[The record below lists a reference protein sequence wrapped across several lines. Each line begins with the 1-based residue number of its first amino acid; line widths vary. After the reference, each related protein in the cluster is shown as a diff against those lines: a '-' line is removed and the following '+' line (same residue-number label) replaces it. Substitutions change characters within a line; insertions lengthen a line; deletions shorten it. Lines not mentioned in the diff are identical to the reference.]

1 MTDATPKAAPTRS
14 RGRRIARGLGAT
26 AAALVVAAAGA
37 GAWYYQRLDRNITTF
52 APEGIASSRPPVATP
67 APTGGRPV
75 NILLLGSDT
84 RDDGNSSLGGGDEGV
99 GHSDTAILLHV
110 YADHK
115 HAVGVSIPRDT
126 LVTVPPC
133 LLPDGKW
140 SPQRTNQMFNSAFTV
155 GEFKAGNPA
164 CTQNTVE
171 ALTGLRV
178 DHTLVVDFKG
188 FAAITSAVGGVDV
201 CVPNDVDSYGIHLTK
216 GRQTVSGQQA
226 VDYVRARHGLG
237 DSSDIG
243 RMLRQQAFMS
253 SLIKKVQGEGFDLT
267 TLLPLADAATKSL
280 TVDPELG
287 SPYKLAEF
295 AQSLQDIQLSDIQF
309 VTLPWRFQGARV
321 AVVEPDASILWGLLR
336 QDRTLDGHPTGGA
349 GASASPGTGVAV
361 GVSASPGASGEPSP
375 GASPSATAT
384 ATASGG
390 AGAGGTGATD
400 GATLNVP
407 VTVHNAAKT
416 AGLAG
421 RTALSLRGSGYTDI
435 TIGANTP
442 TRRTTLIEYAP
453 SLRSAAEQLARLY
466 PGAELRSSP
475 LDGIVLTLGQDRADT
490 LGGPDAADPDGST
503 GTGGIT
509 GTGSTGSTGSSASPS
524 ALPTAIPS
532 GITDNTRPA
541 DTDLCSDLNF
551 G

>member
-1 MTDATPKAAPTRS
+1 MTDAKHDAAPDRS
-14 RGRRIARGLGAT
+14 RGRRTARALGAVT
-26 AAALVVAAAGA
+26 AVAVVAAAGT
-37 GAWYYQRLDRNITTF
+37 GAWYYQRLDHNITTF
-52 APEGIASSRPPVATP
+52 APEGIASSRPPAAAP

-75 NILLLGSDT
+75 NVLLLGSDT
-84 RDDGNSSLGGGDEGV
+84 REDGNGALGGGDEGV

-126 LVTVPPC
+126 LVTVPSC
-133 LLPDGKW
+133 RLPDGSW
-140 SPQRTNQMFNSAFTV
+140 SRQRTNQMFNSAFTV
-155 GEFKAGNPA
+155 GEFKNGNPA

-171 ALTGLRV
+171 TLTGLRV

-188 FAAITSAVGGVDV
+188 FAAITSAVDGVDV

-253 SLIKKVQGEGFDLT
+253 SLIKKIQGRGFDLT

-295 AQSLQDIQLSDIQF
+295 AQSLQDIPLSQIQF

-321 AVVEPDASILWGLLR
+321 AVVEPDASILWNLLR
-336 QDRTLDGHPTGGA
+336 QDRTLDGRATGT
-349 GASASPGTGVAV
+349 GASATPAAPSPGTTPAPTATG
-361 GVSASPGASGEPSP
+361 
-375 GASPSATAT
+375 PSATGSAT
-384 ATASGG
+384 A
-390 AGAGGTGATD
+390 
-400 GATLNVP
+400 LNTP
-407 VTVHNAAKT
+407 VTVHNAAKST
-416 AGLAG
+416 GLAG
-421 RTALSLRGSGYTDI
+421 RTALALRGRGYTDI
-435 TIGANTP
+435 TIGADTP
-442 TRRTTLIEYAP
+442 ARRTTLIEYGPGGRA
-453 SLRSAAEQLARLY
+453 AAEQLALLY
-466 PGAELRSSP
+466 PGAELRA
-475 LDGIVLTLGQDRADT
+475 DGTDGLVLTLGQDRAGADT
-490 LGGPDAADPDGST
+490 AGVPGSDGGDGAEPDGAA
-503 GTGGIT
+503 
-509 GTGSTGSTGSSASPS
+509 TGSPAGSSATDGPSIPGGVAAGGGPS
-524 ALPTAIPS
+524 AGTLPTGIPS

-541 DTDLCSDLNF
+541 DADLCSDLDF

>member
-1 MTDATPKAAPTRS
+1 MTDAKQKAAPNRS

-26 AAALVVAAAGA
+26 AAALVVAAAGT
-37 GAWYYQRLDRNITTF
+37 GAWYYQRLDHNITTF

-126 LVTVPPC
+126 LVTIPPC
-133 LLPDGKW
+133 LLPSGKW
-140 SPQRTNQMFNSAFTV
+140 SQSRTNQMFNSAFTI

-253 SLIKKVQGEGFDLT
+253 SLIKKVQGRGFDLT
-267 TLLPLADAATKSL
+267 TLLPLADAATRSL

-321 AVVEPDASILWGLLR
+321 AVVEPDASILWNLLR
-336 QDRTLDGHPTGGA
+336 QDRTLDGHPTGDA
-349 GASASPGTGVAV
+349 GASANPAAST
-361 GVSASPGASGEPSP
+361 SPGAGAGLEPGP

-384 ATASGG
+384 ATATASASATASATADPGG
-390 AGAGGTGATD
+390 A
-400 GATLNVP
+400 ATLDVP

-421 RTALSLRGSGYTDI
+421 RTALALRGNGYTDI

-442 TRRTTLIEYAP
+442 ARRTTLIEYAP
-453 SLRSAAEQLARLY
+453 AQRAAAEHLAQLY
-466 PGAELRSSP
+466 PGAELRSTATDS
-475 LDGIVLTLGQDRADT
+475 IVLTLGQDRADT
-490 LGGPDAADPDGST
+490 PGLPDGTAQDDTAGLGG
-503 GTGGIT
+503 
-509 GTGSTGSTGSSASPS
+509 ASPS
-524 ALPTAIPS
+524 ALPSAIPS

-541 DTDLCSDLNF
+541 DADLCSDLNF

>member
-1 MTDATPKAAPTRS
+1 MTDATQDAAPARS
-14 RGRRIARGLGAT
+14 RGRRIARTLGAT
-26 AAALVVAAAGA
+26 AAALVVAAAGT

-75 NILLLGSDT
+75 NVLLLGSDT
-84 RDDGNSSLGGGDEGV
+84 REDGNSSLGGGDEGV

-133 LLPDGKW
+133 LLPNGTWTKE
-140 SPQRTNQMFNSAFTV
+140 RANQMFNSAFTV
-155 GEFKAGNPA
+155 GEFKNGNPA

-171 ALTGLRV
+171 TLTGLRV

-201 CVPNDVDSYGIHLTK
+201 CVPNDVDSYGIHLAK

-226 VDYVRARHGLG
+226 VDYVRARHGIG
-237 DSSDIG
+237 DNSDIG

-253 SLIKKVQGEGFDLT
+253 SLIKKVQEKGFDLS

-309 VTLPWRFQGARV
+309 VTLPWRFQGERV
-321 AVVEPDASILWGLLR
+321 AVVEPDASILWDLLR
-336 QDRTLDGHPTGGA
+336 QDRTLDGRSTDTGA
-349 GASASPGTGVAV
+349 GAGAGAVPSTSPST
-361 GVSASPGASGEPSP
+361 SP
-375 GASPSATAT
+375 GASPAATGGASATAT
-384 ATASGG
+384 ASAPVATSASGS
-390 AGAGGTGATD
+390 AGADASGRAD
-400 GATLNVP
+400 RTLLDVP
-407 VTVHNAAKT
+407 VTVHNAAKSG
-416 AGLAG
+416 GLAG
-421 RTALSLRGSGYTDI
+421 RTALGLRGNGYTDI
-435 TIGANTP
+435 TIGPDTP

-453 SLRSAAEQLARLY
+453 SRRAAAERLAQLY
-466 PGAELRSSP
+466 PGAELRSTADV
-475 LDGIVLTLGQDRADT
+475 DGIVLTLGQDRALT
-490 LGGPDAADPDGST
+490 NVPEAGAGAGG
-503 GTGGIT
+503 
-509 GTGSTGSTGSSASPS
+509 SASPD
-524 ALPTAIPS
+524 ALPSGIPS
-532 GITDNTRPA
+532 GIADNTRPA
-541 DTDLCSDLNF
+541 DTDLCNDLSF

>member
-1 MTDATPKAAPTRS
+1 MTDATQDAAPTRS
-14 RGRRIARGLGAT
+14 RGRRIARALGAT
-26 AAALVVAAAGA
+26 AAALVVAAAGTA
-37 GAWYYQRLDRNITTF
+37 AWYYQRLDRNITTF
-52 APEGIASSRPPVATP
+52 APEGIASSRPPAATP

-84 RDDGNSSLGGGDEGV
+84 RDDGNNSLGGGDAGV

-133 LLPDGKW
+133 RLADGRW
-140 SPQRTNQMFNSAFTV
+140 TTERTNQMFNSAFTV
-155 GEFKAGNPA
+155 GEFENGNPA

-171 ALTGLRV
+171 TLTGLRV

-201 CVPNDVDSYGIHLTK
+201 CVPNDVDSHGIHLTQ

-226 VDYVRARHGLG
+226 VDYVRARYGLG

-243 RMLRQQAFMS
+243 RMRRQQAFMS
-253 SLIKKVQGEGFDLT
+253 SLIKKVQGQGFGLT

-295 AQSLQDIQLSDIQF
+295 AQSLQDIRLSDIQF
-309 VTLPWRFQGARV
+309 VTLPWRFQGPRV
-321 AVVEPDASILWGLLR
+321 AVVEPDASILWNLLS
-336 QDRTLDGHPTGGA
+336 QDRTLDGRTTDT
-349 GASASPGTGVAV
+349 GTGTGTGTGAV
-361 GVSASPGASGEPSP
+361 PSTSPSP
-375 GASPSATAT
+375 GASPSATGSATAGPT
-384 ATASGG
+384 ATASGS
-390 AGAGGTGATD
+390 ATGRSGRALLD
-400 GATLNVP
+400 AP
-407 VTVHNAAKT
+407 VTVHNAAKSG
-416 AGLAG
+416 GLAG
-421 RTALSLRGSGYTDI
+421 RTALALRGNGYTDI
-435 TIGANTP
+435 TIGADTP

-453 SLRSAAEQLARLY
+453 SRRAAAERLAQLY
-466 PGAELRSSP
+466 PGAELRSAADV
-475 LDGIVLTLGQDRADT
+475 DGIVLTLGQDRALADT
-490 LGGPDAADPDGST
+490 PDALGALDRAGAD
-503 GTGGIT
+503 
-509 GTGSTGSTGSSASPS
+509 SSASPD
-524 ALPTAIPS
+524 ALPSSIPS
-532 GITDNTRPA
+532 GIADNTRPA
-541 DTDLCSDLNF
+541 DTDLCNDLSF

>member
-1 MTDATPKAAPTRS
+1 MTDATPTTAPARS
-14 RGRRIARGLGAT
+14 RGRRIARGLGAA
-26 AAALVVAAAGA
+26 AAALVVTAAGA

-67 APTGGRPV
+67 APTGGVPV

-84 RDDGNSSLGGGDEGV
+84 RDDGNGALGGGDEGV

-126 LVTVPPC
+126 LVTIPPC
-133 LLPDGKW
+133 LLPDGRW

-155 GEFKAGNPA
+155 GEFQAGNPA

-171 ALTGLRV
+171 TLTGLRI

-201 CVPNDVDSYGIHLTK
+201 CVPNDVDSYGIHLSK

-226 VDYVRARHGLG
+226 VDYVRARHGIG
-237 DSSDIG
+237 DNSDIG

-253 SLIKKVQGEGFDLT
+253 SLIKKVQSKGFDLT

-280 TVDPELG
+280 TVDPGLG

-321 AVVEPDASILWGLLR
+321 AVVEPDAGILWNLLR
-336 QDRTLDGHPTGGA
+336 QDRTLDGRLTGTGATPSASPDA
-349 GASASPGTGVAV
+349 GAPGATGSASPGT
-361 GVSASPGASGEPSP
+361 
-375 GASPSATAT
+375 SPSAP
-384 ATASGG
+384 ASPTGG
-390 AGAGGTGATD
+390 VGAAD
-400 GATLNVP
+400 PALLDVP
-407 VTVHNAAKT
+407 VTVHNAALSG
-416 AGLAG
+416 GLAG
-421 RTALSLRGSGYTDI
+421 RTALALQGKGYTDI
-435 TIGANTP
+435 TIGADTKA
-442 TRRTTLIEYAP
+442 RRTTLIEYAP
-453 SLRSAAEQLARLY
+453 SRRAAAEQLARLY
-466 PGAELRSSP
+466 PGAELRAGSV
-475 LDGIVLTLGQDRADT
+475 DGIVLTLGQDSATPNTPDLNT
-490 LGGPDAADPDGST
+490 PDLPDASGA
-503 GTGGIT
+503 
-509 GTGSTGSTGSSASPS
+509 TGSGSPT
-524 ALPTAIPS
+524 ALPSSIPS
-532 GITDNTRPA
+532 GIADNTRPA
-541 DTDLCSDLNF
+541 DTDLCNDLSF